1 MAHAQNSARQTGPA
15 QVSPC
20 SRLGTPLRVLVTT
33 DPIRLKRVQVMVLS
47 YANLAFRLAAGI
59 TGLREVRVEK
69 SFGWKATRSEDAF
82 GWCRIADGQY
92 QSGFYA

>member
-33 DPIRLKRVQVMVLS
+33 VPIRLKRVQVMVLF
-47 YANLAFRLAAGI
+47 YANRAFRLAAGI
-59 TGLREVRVEK
+59 TGLWEVHVEK
-69 SFGWKATRSEDAF
+69 LSGWKATRSEDVF

-92 QSGFYA
+92 QSGSHA